1 MELTI
6 WDVFRS
12 VYKYKVLVVI
22 IIIISIAGAYFYVNR
37 NQTYTA
43 EILIKYNDGN
53 AEKGL
58 NPKGDKFDVYEIITP
73 SIIANAIRDLNLSI
87 NTEDVRRSVVIA
99 PLIPDEVNEIKKS
112 KVKAGEEYTYYP
124 VQYYV
129 SYTVGSDKSGVYA
142 RNMLDAIMQSYD
154 RYYAEKYLNQSNLPD
169 LSDKDISEQYDYLDR
184 AEILEGKVNS
194 IISYLIDKHAEGK
207 EFRSAITGMN
217 FVDLQGE
224 YNNLRNFE
232 IKSLFSLVFSGR
244 LTNDR
249 EKLIKNYEYRIE
261 QLSFN
266 SSKKQEESKTALNI
280 LKEYSKNNTVR
291 TQINMGDSS
300 SNLKDNVIDA
310 EKFKTSETTYDKIM
324 DQYIDSGVAK
334 YDNLIDAEECKKI
347 VEIFTID
354 DVPLEQKQKMTEKAE
369 ALIKRIDTQLKRLIS
384 ITDSTLADYRRYK
397 GSKYVTY
404 LSSVNI
410 MSNLSLKFYLMVSV
424 VMGSGFGMLLAIAI
438 EIIYKSRAV
447 HVRARDEVVKNA
459 FN

>member
-1 MELTI
+1 MELSI

-12 VYKYKVLVVI
+12 VYKWKFLVVI
-22 IIIISIAGAYFYVNR
+22 ILIIGIGCAYFYVNR

-43 EILIKYNDGN
+43 EILIKYNDAN

-58 NPKGDKFDVYEIITP
+58 NPKGDKFDIYEIITP
-73 SIIANAIRDLNLSI
+73 SIIASAIRDLNLAI
-87 NTEDVRRSVVIA
+87 NTEDVRRSVVIT
-99 PLIPDEVNEIKKS
+99 PLIPDQVNEIKKS

-142 RNMLDAIMQSYD
+142 RNMLDAIMQNYD

-184 AEILEGKVNS
+184 AEIFEGKVNG
-194 IISYLIDKHAEGK
+194 IISYLIDKHAESK
-207 EFRSAITGMN
+207 EFRSAKTGMN

-249 EKLIKNYEYRIE
+249 EKLIKNYEYKIE

-266 SSKKQEESKTALNI
+266 GSKKLEESNTALNI

-300 SNLKDNVIDA
+300 PNLKDNVIDA
-310 EKFKTSETTYDKIM
+310 DKFKTSETTYDKIM
-324 DQYIDSGVAK
+324 DQYIDSGVAR

-347 VEIFTID
+347 VEIFKSD
-354 DVPLEQKQKMTEKAE
+354 DVPLAQKQIMTGKAE
-369 ALIKRIDTQLKRLIS
+369 ALIKRIDMQLKRLIS
-384 ITDSTLADYRRYK
+384 ITDSTLSDYRRYK
-397 GSKYVTY
+397 GSKYITY

-424 VMGSGFGMLLAIAI
+424 VMGLGLGMLLAIAI
-438 EIIYKSRAV
+438 EIIYKSRAA
-447 HVRARDEVVKNA
+447 HVKARDEVV
-459 FN
+459 